1 MTVGT
6 MGHQPIYH
14 YNKPLQLQL
23 EIPIRSALMSSI
35 NQANTAFGF
44 DYMALAVNKRISL
57 CNINKLVLFTL
68 VCTYN
73 NRKFSTN

>member
-6 MGHQPIYH
+6 MAHQSIYH
-14 YNKPLQLQL
+14 CNKPLQSQL

-35 NQANTAFGF
+35 NLANTAFGF
-44 DYMALAVNKRISL
+44 DYMAVNKRISL